1 MSCCIAVFAGVCPGF
16 SRPFLPFAEP
26 CMIATKLGFAPAL
39 RRGLRLSLPRCC
51 AAGLGLAPAL
61 FAALVSLCL
70 RFVLHTAGAG
80 PGHQCVAAAC
90 FSSRSLV
97 RWGMPRRLHKAGSSM
112 HVAYPS
118 VQCMKHGS
126 VTTSYEQ
133 KPEISVCRWQDCI
146 NQGLINAP
154 APPPSHAASPAAP
167 RAQPH
172 CRATGATAAALSATL
187 LAGTSAGSKAFLITE
202 SPQAAAGGEGGG
214 RICNAS
220 AGSVPA
226 IAPAAEGG

>member
-1 MSCCIAVFAGVCPGF
+1 MRYQSVAG
-16 SRPFLPFAEP
+16 
-26 CMIATKLGFAPAL
+26 KY
-39 RRGLRLSLPRCC
+39 
-51 AAGLGLAPAL
+51 
-61 FAALVSLCL
+61 
-70 RFVLHTAGAG
+70 FV
-80 PGHQCVAAAC
+80 
-90 FSSRSLV
+90 
-97 RWGMPRRLHKAGSSM
+97 K
-112 HVAYPS
+112 
-118 VQCMKHGS
+118 
-126 VTTSYEQ
+126 
-133 KPEISVCRWQDCI
+133 
-146 NQGLINAP
+146 QGLINAP

-172 CRATGATAAALSATL
+172 CRAIGATAAALSATL